1 MADEGDVAFHDACF
15 NELSIGIEHV
25 ARRPQRVASCVGAC

>member
-1 MADEGDVAFHDACF
+1 MADEGDVHDAWF

-25 ARRPQRVASCVGAC
+25 ARRPQRVASCAGAC